1 MTTTQTKMT
10 RGASWWEEEEA
21 LRFVVTFHKGNKTIT
36 QKFPTLSQAKT
47 FATRVQI
54 LTGIIVGIEQIGNN

>member
-1 MTTTQTKMT
+1 MTTEQTKGI

-36 QKFPTLSQAKT
+36 QKFPTLSQAKI
-47 FATRVQI
+47 FVARIQI
-54 LTGIIVGIEQIGNN
+54 LTGIIVGIEQISNH

>member
-1 MTTTQTKMT
+1 MTTKQTKRT
-10 RGASWWEEEEA
+10 RVANWWDEEEA

-47 FATRVQI
+47 FAARVQI
-54 LTGIIVGIEQIGNN
+54 LTGIIVGIEQIGNH